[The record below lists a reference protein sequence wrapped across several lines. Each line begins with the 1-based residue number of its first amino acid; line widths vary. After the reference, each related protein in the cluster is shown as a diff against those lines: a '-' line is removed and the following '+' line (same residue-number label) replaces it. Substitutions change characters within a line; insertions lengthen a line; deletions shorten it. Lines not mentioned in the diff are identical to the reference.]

1 MAQKP
6 SYAAPNL
13 SDLSDLK
20 DEQKVMNPTVKQPT
34 VQVIAAGG
42 CGQNIL
48 KAILK
53 CNPQFDAKIDY
64 RVIDTSASNVSG
76 IPQEIPF
83 DAIGELGSGKDRGK
97 NLDAIQKYIDT
108 HPDLFKQAS
117 DITFILF
124 SLAGGSGSVI
134 APLLAHRILRNSNR
148 CVVLVGV
155 VDASSERDCINSINT
170 IRSFAS
176 SAEKNGHYFPLMLF
190 NNHGVGRF
198 AVNKTAAQRT
208 IEMIDLLTSKEIEEI
223 DYNDKMHYLRPTTM
237 NCPAGLYLLSVTAT
251 NSDQAEDLAG
261 EDDSVIGVGDVLHA
275 CMVVNDTG
283 LTPDVLTAFTCVGI
297 AEEKRFFS
305 AIGKTVPQELIN
317 FLNETRERY
326 QENTIQ
332 KDHSNKDLAGS
343 GNDTAAGLII

>member
-1 MAQKP
+1 MPQKP
-6 SYAAPNL
+6 SYAAPTPKTL
-13 SDLSDLK
+13 KDLK
-20 DEQKVMNPTVKQPT
+20 EEPKVMNPEVKQPT

-48 KAILK
+48 KSILK
-53 CNPQFDAKIDY
+53 NSPQFDQTVKY

-76 IPQEIPF
+76 IPQGIPF

-108 HPDLFKQAS
+108 HPDLFKQAD
-117 DITFILF
+117 DITFLIF

-134 APLLAHRILRNSNR
+134 APLLAHRILRNSNK

-170 IRSFAS
+170 IRSFAA

-198 AVNKTAAQRT
+198 AVNKTAAQRV
-208 IEMIDLLTSKEIEEI
+208 IEMIDLLTSKEVEEI

-237 NCPAGLYLLSVTAT
+237 GCPSGLYLLSVTAT
-251 NSDQAEDLAG
+251 NSDNAEDLPG
-261 EDDSVIGVGDVLHA
+261 EDSSIIDVGDVLHA
-275 CMVVNDTG
+275 VMVVNDTG

-305 AIGKTVPQELIN
+305 AIGKTVPKELID

-326 QENTIQ
+326 NENTIQ
-332 KDHSNKDLAGS
+332 QDHSNTDLKGS
-343 GNDTAAGLII
+343 GNDTVAGLII

>member
-1 MAQKP
+1 MSKNP
-6 SYAAPNL
+6 TAAP
-13 SDLSDLK
+13 SLK
-20 DEQKVMNPTVKQPT
+20 DLTDLQPEVKAQDPEVKQPD
-34 VQVIAAGG
+34 VQIIAAGG

-48 KAILK
+48 KTILGS
-53 CNPQFDAKIDY
+53 NPKFDRNIDY
-64 RVIDTSASNVSG
+64 RVIDTSSSNVSG
-76 IPQEIPF
+76 IPAEVPF

-108 HPDLFKQAS
+108 HPDLFKHAA
-117 DITFILF
+117 DITFIIF

-148 CVVLVGV
+148 AVVLVGV

-170 IRSFAS
+170 LRSFAN

-198 AVNKTAAQRT
+198 VVNKTAARRV
-208 IEMIDLLTSKEIEEI
+208 IEMVDLLTSKEVAEI
-223 DYNDKMHYLRPTTM
+223 DYNDKMHFLRPTSM
-237 NCPAGLYLLSVTAT
+237 SCPAGVYLLSVTAT
-251 NSDQAEDLAG
+251 DSDKAEDLPG

-297 AEEKRFFS
+297 SEQKKFFS
-305 AIGKTVPQELIN
+305 AVGKTVPSEVIN

-332 KDHSNKDLAGS
+332 HDSTNKDLADS
-343 GNDTAAGLII
+343 GKDTAAGIVI

>member
-1 MAQKP
+1 MSQKP
-6 SYAAPNL
+6 VHAAPTL
-13 SDLSDLK
+13 DTLTDLQPETPSV
-20 DEQKVMNPTVKQPT
+20 EVKQPS
-34 VQVIAAGG
+34 VSVIAAGG

-48 KAILK
+48 KSILK
-53 CNPQFDAKIDY
+53 SNPQFDVEIGY
-64 RVIDTSASNVSG
+64 RIIDTSASNVNG
-76 IPQEIPF
+76 LNGIPF

-155 VDASSERDCINSINT
+155 VDSSSERDCINSINT
-170 IRSFAS
+170 VRSFAS
-176 SAEKNGHYFPLMLF
+176 SAEKNGHYFPIMLF

-198 AVNKTAAQRT
+198 AVNKTAAQRV
-208 IEMIDLLTSKEIEEI
+208 IEMIDLLTSKEIDEI
-223 DYNDKMHYLRPTTM
+223 DYNDKMHYLRPTSM
-237 NCPAGLYLLSVTAT
+237 KCPPGLYLLSVTAT
-251 NSDQAEDLAG
+251 DSDKAEDLPG

-297 AEEKRFFS
+297 SEEKRYFS
-305 AIGKTVPQELIN
+305 AIGKTIPQDIIN
-317 FLNETRERY
+317 HLNETQERY
-326 QENTIQ
+326 KENTIQ
-332 KDHSNKDLAGS
+332 KDHSNQDLAGS
-343 GNDTAAGLII
+343 GNDTASGLII